1 MRDYKCKMIKRKGYV
16 YRHKNS
22 YFIIVDK
29 FHYLEIQSDN
39 PNLSMKEI
47 YDKLKE
53 SKSRDFL
60 ETNQKNFEVDK
71 FLGIVLHPID
81 KFYQSK
87 VKEYKE
93 DYKEKFAI

>member
-22 YFIIVDK
+22 YYIIVEK
-29 FHYLEIQSDN
+29 FKYLEIQSDN
-39 PNLSMKEI
+39 QNLSMKEI

-53 SKSRDFL
+53 SKSRDFS
-60 ETNQKNFEVDK
+60 ETNQKNIVVDK
-71 FLGIVLHPID
+71 LLGIVLRPID
-81 KFYQSK
+81 KYYKSK
-87 VKEYKE
+87 IKEYKE

>member
-22 YFIIVDK
+22 YYIIVGK

-39 PNLSMKEI
+39 QNLSMEEI

-53 SKSRDFL
+53 SKSRDFS

-81 KFYQSK
+81 KYYKSK

-93 DYKEKFAI
+93 DYKEIFSI